1 MEAPT
6 LKLLLGGDLM
16 LGRGIDQL
24 MPRHCEPGLQ
34 EAGVRDAHHVV
45 ELAEQRH
52 GPIPAPFGPE
62 TAWGESLAW
71 MEQFHPQ
78 LRLVN
83 LETAITT
90 SHQPW
95 PGKGTHF
102 RLHPANTAC
111 LQAARIDGC
120 SLANNHSLDWGFNGL
135 AETLQVLRLA
145 GIQSAGA
152 GHTPH
157 QAQRPASWELP
168 QGRRL
173 LLFAWALTSSGVP
186 QSWGA
191 TPCHPGLALLTRID
205 SATVR
210 WLVRS
215 IQRGRRNGD
224 IVVVSLHWGANWV
237 PVIPEQH
244 RWLARQLIEL
254 AGVDVVF
261 GHSAHHPLPMEI
273 HQGRLILYGCG
284 DLMNDYEGLPAHAP
298 WRSDLV
304 CLYGVELERSSGALH
319 ALELQPFVLR
329 GFQLRQAS
337 TADRQLLEHQLSLD
351 IAAEGWRWRTNGS
364 GWRLERERSR
374 PAAKQDAHPASHL
387 AHP

>member
-1 MEAPT
+1 M
-6 LKLLLGGDLM
+6 KLLLGGDLM

-24 MPRHCEPGLQ
+24 MPRHCEAALH
-34 EAGVRDAHHVV
+34 ESAVRDARHYVQ
-45 ELAEQRH
+45 LAEQHH
-52 GPIPAPFGPE
+52 GPIPTPFGPA
-62 TAWGESLAW
+62 TAWGDSLAW
-71 MEQFHPQ
+71 MQRFQPE

-90 SHQPW
+90 SDQPW
-95 PGKGTHF
+95 PGKTVHF

-135 AETLQVLRLA
+135 AETLHVLRLA

-157 QAQRPASWELP
+157 QAQRPASWALP
-168 QGRRL
+168 QGGRL
-173 LLFAWALTSSGVP
+173 LLFAWACTSSGVP
-186 QSWGA
+186 PAWGA
-191 TPCHPGLALLTRID
+191 SPCHPGVALLSRID

-210 WLVRS
+210 WLVRC
-215 IQRGRRNGD
+215 IQRRRRTGD

-273 HQGRLILYGCG
+273 HHGRLILYGCG
-284 DLMNDYEGLPAHAP
+284 DLINDYEGLPAHAP

-304 CLYGVELERSSGALH
+304 CLYGVELERSSGALC

-329 GFQLRQAS
+329 GFQLRQA
-337 TADRQLLEHQLSLD
+337 TAADRQLLEHQLGLET
-351 IAAEGWRWRTNGS
+351 AAEGWQWSPNGS
-364 GWRLERERSR
+364 GWRLEREDRK
-374 PAAKQDAHPASHL
+374 AAANQKPHPAGQL
-387 AHP
+387 RHP